1 MGLREISNVNLM
13 NTLLREKIFSHCSMI
28 AFSIFV
34 SGSFTFGSL
43 IADSIDPELLTFYRF
58 LLATLLLGI
67 ILHFKKSIHSSH
79 FKKVWRYFVLGAI
92 YSTYFVFMFVAL
104 KYTTTVSTA
113 AIFTLLPLFAA
124 IMERLFLRKKSPLL
138 IWLALISSG
147 CGAIWIIFE
156 GSIIGLLQFRF
167 EKGEAIFLVG
177 TIVYASYAII
187 QPKLF
192 KGENIYVTTLG
203 VLAAGSIILAIS
215 LILQQSSFIVDKI
228 TFEVFW
234 VIFYLSI
241 FASIGSIS
249 CLNYA
254 SPRLSAPV
262 VSAYTL
268 LVPFWVILNDFV
280 FFKIA
285 PNMNMI
291 VGAMLIALGLLILIY
306 RS

>member
-1 MGLREISNVNLM
+1 M
-13 NTLLREKIFSHCSMI
+13 NYLLKEKIFSHGSML

-43 IADSIDPELLTFYRF
+43 IANEISTELLTFYRF
-58 LLATLLLGI
+58 LLATI
-67 ILHFKKSIHSSH
+67 ILGVILYFNKSIYSH
-79 FKKVWRYFVLGAI
+79 HLKNIWRYFVLGAI
-92 YSTYFVFMFVAL
+92 YSIYFVFMFVAL

-124 IMERLFLRKKSPLL
+124 LLERLFLKKSSPAL
-138 IWLALISSG
+138 IWAAFSLSGMGAL
-147 CGAIWIIFE
+147 WIIFE
-156 GSIIGLLQFRF
+156 GSINGLLQFRF
-167 EKGEAIFLVG
+167 EEGEAIFLLG
-177 TIVYASYAII
+177 TICYASYAII

-192 KGENIYVTTLG
+192 EGENIYVTTLG
-203 VLAAGSIILAIS
+203 VLAAGSIILALS
-215 LILQQSSFIVDKI
+215 LILQQSSFVVHKI

-234 VIFYLSI
+234 VIFYLAI
-241 FASIGSIS
+241 FASIGSIT

-285 PNMNMI
+285 PNMNMT
-291 VGAMLIALGLLILIY
+291 VGVMLIAFGLLILIY

>member
-1 MGLREISNVNLM
+1 
-13 NTLLREKIFSHCSMI
+13 
-28 AFSIFV
+28 
-34 SGSFTFGSL
+34 
-43 IADSIDPELLTFYRF
+43 
-58 LLATLLLGI
+58 
-67 ILHFKKSIHSSH
+67 
-79 FKKVWRYFVLGAI
+79 
-92 YSTYFVFMFVAL
+92 MFVAL

-124 IMERLFLRKKSPLL
+124 LLERLFLKKSSPAL
-138 IWLALISSG
+138 IWAAFSLSGMGAL
-147 CGAIWIIFE
+147 WIIFE
-156 GSIIGLLQFRF
+156 GSINGLLQFRF
-167 EKGEAIFLVG
+167 EEGEAIFLLG
-177 TIVYASYAII
+177 TICYASYAII

-203 VLAAGSIILAIS
+203 VLAAGSIILALS
-215 LILQQSSFIVDKI
+215 LILQQSSFVVHKI
-228 TFEVFW
+228 TFEVFL
-234 VIFYLSI
+234 VIFYLAI
-241 FASIGSIS
+241 FASIGSIT

-291 VGAMLIALGLLILIY
+291 VGAMLIAFGLLILFY

>member
-1 MGLREISNVNLM
+1 ML
-13 NTLLREKIFSHCSMI
+13 

-43 IADSIDPELLTFYRF
+43 IANDINPELLTFYRF
-58 LLATLLLGI
+58 LLATI
-67 ILHFKKSIHSSH
+67 ILGVILYFNKSIYSH
-79 FKKVWRYFVLGAI
+79 HLNNIWRYFVLGAI
-92 YSTYFVFMFVAL
+92 YSIYFVFMFVAL
-104 KYTTTVSTA
+104 RYTTTVSTA

-124 IMERLFLRKKSPLL
+124 LLDRLFLRKSSPVL
-138 IWLALISSG
+138 IWVALILSG
-147 CGAIWIIFE
+147 MGALWIIFE
-156 GSIIGLLQFRF
+156 GSVNELFQFRF
-167 EKGEAIFLVG
+167 EEGEAIFLVG
-177 TIVYASYAII
+177 TIFYASYAII

-228 TFEVFW
+228 TFEVLW
-234 VIFYLSI
+234 VIFYLAI

-291 VGAMLIALGLLILIY
+291 VGAILIAFGLLILIY

>member
-1 MGLREISNVNLM
+1 MGLREINNVNLM

-228 TFEVFW
+228 TLEVFW

>member
-1 MGLREISNVNLM
+1 ML
-13 NTLLREKIFSHCSMI
+13 

-43 IADSIDPELLTFYRF
+43 IANEINPELLTFYRF
-58 LLATLLLGI
+58 LLATI
-67 ILHFKKSIHSSH
+67 ILGVILYFNKSIYSH
-79 FKKVWRYFVLGAI
+79 HLNNIWRYFVLAAI
-92 YSTYFVFMFVAL
+92 YSIYFVFMFVAL
-104 KYTTTVSTA
+104 RYTTTVSTA

-124 IMERLFLRKKSPLL
+124 LLDRLFLRKSSPVLS
-138 IWLALISSG
+138 WVALILSG
-147 CGAIWIIFE
+147 MGALWIIFE
-156 GSIIGLLQFRF
+156 GSINELFQFRF
-167 EKGEAIFLVG
+167 EEGEAIFLVG
-177 TIVYASYAII
+177 TIFYASYAII

-228 TFEVFW
+228 TFEVLW
-234 VIFYLSI
+234 VIFYLAI

-291 VGAMLIALGLLILIY
+291 VGVMLIAFGLLILIY

>member
-1 MGLREISNVNLM
+1 M
-13 NTLLREKIFSHCSMI
+13 NYLLKEKIFSHCSML

-43 IADSIDPELLTFYRF
+43 IANEINPELLTFYRF
-58 LLATLLLGI
+58 LLATI
-67 ILHFKKSIHSSH
+67 ILGVILYFNKSIYSH
-79 FKKVWRYFVLGAI
+79 HLNNIWRYFVLGAI
-92 YSTYFVFMFVAL
+92 YSIYFVFMFVAL
-104 KYTTTVSTA
+104 RYTTTVSTA

-124 IMERLFLRKKSPLL
+124 LLERLFLRKSSPVL
-138 IWLALISSG
+138 IWVALILSG
-147 CGAIWIIFE
+147 MGALWIIFE
-156 GSIIGLLQFRF
+156 GSINELFQFRF
-167 EKGEAIFLVG
+167 EEGEAIFLVG
-177 TIVYASYAII
+177 TIFYASYAII

-215 LILQQSSFIVDKI
+215 LILQQSSFIVHKI

-234 VIFYLSI
+234 VIFYLAI
-241 FASIGSIS
+241 FASIGSIT

-268 LVPFWVILNDFV
+268 LVPLWVILNDFV

-285 PNMNMI
+285 PNMSMT
-291 VGAMLIALGLLILIY
+291 VGAMLIAFGLLILIY

>member
-1 MGLREISNVNLM
+1 ML
-13 NTLLREKIFSHCSMI
+13 

-43 IADSIDPELLTFYRF
+43 IANEISPELLTFYRF
-58 LLATLLLGI
+58 LIATI
-67 ILHFKKSIHSSH
+67 ILGVILYFNKSIYANHL
-79 FKKVWRYFVLGAI
+79 KNIWRYFVLGAI
-92 YSTYFVFMFVAL
+92 YSIYFVFMFVAL

-124 IMERLFLRKKSPLL
+124 LLERLFLKKSSPVL
-138 IWLALISSG
+138 IWAALILSG
-147 CGAIWIIFE
+147 MGALWIIFE
-156 GSIIGLLQFRF
+156 GSINGLLQFRF
-167 EKGEAIFLVG
+167 EEGEAIFLLG
-177 TIVYASYAII
+177 TICYASYAII

-192 KGENIYVTTLG
+192 EGENIYVTTLG

-215 LILQQSSFIVDKI
+215 LILQQSSFIVHKI

-234 VIFYLSI
+234 VIFYLAI
-241 FASIGSIS
+241 FASIGSIT

-291 VGAMLIALGLLILIY
+291 MGAMLIALGLLILIY

>member
-1 MGLREISNVNLM
+1 ML
-13 NTLLREKIFSHCSMI
+13 

-43 IADSIDPELLTFYRF
+43 IANEINPELLTFYRF
-58 LLATLLLGI
+58 LLATI
-67 ILHFKKSIHSSH
+67 ILGVILYFNKSIYSH
-79 FKKVWRYFVLGAI
+79 HLNNIWRYFVLGAI
-92 YSTYFVFMFVAL
+92 YSIYFVFMFVAL
-104 KYTTTVSTA
+104 RYTTTVSTA

-124 IMERLFLRKKSPLL
+124 LLDRLFLRKSSPVL
-138 IWLALISSG
+138 IWVALILSG
-147 CGAIWIIFE
+147 MGALWIIFE
-156 GSIIGLLQFRF
+156 GSINELFQFRF
-167 EKGEAIFLVG
+167 EEGEAIFLVG
-177 TIVYASYAII
+177 TIFYASYAII

-228 TFEVFW
+228 TFEVLW
-234 VIFYLSI
+234 VIFYLAI

-291 VGAMLIALGLLILIY
+291 VGVILIAFGLLILIY

>member
-1 MGLREISNVNLM
+1 ML
-13 NTLLREKIFSHCSMI
+13 

-43 IADSIDPELLTFYRF
+43 IANEINPELLTFYRF
-58 LLATLLLGI
+58 LLATI
-67 ILHFKKSIHSSH
+67 ILGVILYFNKSIYSH
-79 FKKVWRYFVLGAI
+79 HLNNIWRYFVLGAI
-92 YSTYFVFMFVAL
+92 YSIYFVFMFVAL
-104 KYTTTVSTA
+104 RYTTTVSTA

-124 IMERLFLRKKSPLL
+124 LLDRLFLRKSSPVL
-138 IWLALISSG
+138 IWVALILSG
-147 CGAIWIIFE
+147 MGALWIIFE
-156 GSIIGLLQFRF
+156 GSINELFQFRF
-167 EKGEAIFLVG
+167 EEGEAIFLVG
-177 TIVYASYAII
+177 TIFYASYAII

-228 TFEVFW
+228 TFEVLW
-234 VIFYLSI
+234 VIFYLAI

-291 VGAMLIALGLLILIY
+291 VGVMLIAFGLLILIY

>member
-1 MGLREISNVNLM
+1 ML
-13 NTLLREKIFSHCSMI
+13 

-43 IADSIDPELLTFYRF
+43 IANEISPELLTFYRF
-58 LLATLLLGI
+58 LIATI
-67 ILHFKKSIHSSH
+67 ILGVILYFNKSIYAHH
-79 FKKVWRYFVLGAI
+79 LNNIWRYFVLGAI
-92 YSTYFVFMFVAL
+92 YSIYFVFMFVAL
-104 KYTTTVSTA
+104 RYTTTVSTA

-124 IMERLFLRKKSPLL
+124 LLDRLFLRKSSPVL
-138 IWLALISSG
+138 IWVALILSG
-147 CGAIWIIFE
+147 IGALWIIFE
-156 GSIIGLLQFRF
+156 GSINELFQFRF
-167 EKGEAIFLVG
+167 EEGEAIFLVG
-177 TIVYASYAII
+177 TIFYASYAII

-203 VLAAGSIILAIS
+203 VLAAGSIILAMS

-228 TFEVFW
+228 TFEVLW
-234 VIFYLSI
+234 VIFYLAI

-291 VGAMLIALGLLILIY
+291 VGVMLIAFGLLILIY

>member
-1 MGLREISNVNLM
+1 ML
-13 NTLLREKIFSHCSMI
+13 

-43 IADSIDPELLTFYRF
+43 IANEINPELLTFYRF
-58 LLATLLLGI
+58 LLATI
-67 ILHFKKSIHSSH
+67 ILGVILYFNKSLYSH
-79 FKKVWRYFVLGAI
+79 HLNNIWRYFVLGAI
-92 YSTYFVFMFVAL
+92 YSIYFVFMFVAL
-104 KYTTTVSTA
+104 RYTTTVSTA

-124 IMERLFLRKKSPLL
+124 LLDRLFLRKSSPVL
-138 IWLALISSG
+138 IWVALILSG
-147 CGAIWIIFE
+147 MGALWIIFE
-156 GSIIGLLQFRF
+156 GSINELFQFRF
-167 EKGEAIFLVG
+167 EEGEAIFLVG
-177 TIVYASYAII
+177 TIFYASYAII

-228 TFEVFW
+228 TFEVLW
-234 VIFYLSI
+234 VIFYLAI

-291 VGAMLIALGLLILIY
+291 VGVMLIAFGLLILIY

>member
-1 MGLREISNVNLM
+1 M
-13 NTLLREKIFSHCSMI
+13 NYLLKEKIFSHFSML

-43 IADSIDPELLTFYRF
+43 IANEISPELLTFYRF
-58 LLATLLLGI
+58 LLATI
-67 ILHFKKSIHSSH
+67 ILGVILYFNKSIYSH
-79 FKKVWRYFVLGAI
+79 HLKNIWRYFVLGAI
-92 YSTYFVFMFVAL
+92 YSIYFVFMFVAL
-104 KYTTTVSTA
+104 RYTTTVSTA

-124 IMERLFLRKKSPLL
+124 LLERLFLRKSSPVL
-138 IWLALISSG
+138 IWAALILSG
-147 CGAIWIIFE
+147 MGALWIIFE
-156 GSIIGLLQFRF
+156 GSINELFQFRF
-167 EKGEAIFLVG
+167 EEGEAIFLVG
-177 TIVYASYAII
+177 TICYASYAII

-203 VLAAGSIILAIS
+203 VLAAGSIILAIL
-215 LILQQSSFIVDKI
+215 LILQQSLFIVDKV
-228 TFEVFW
+228 TFEVVW
-234 VIFYLSI
+234 VTFYLAI

-268 LVPFWVILNDFV
+268 LVPLWVILNDFV
-280 FFKIA
+280 FFRIA
-285 PNMNMI
+285 PNMSMI
-291 VGAMLIALGLLILIY
+291 VGAMLISFGLLVLIY

>member
-1 MGLREISNVNLM
+1 ML
-13 NTLLREKIFSHCSMI
+13 

-43 IADSIDPELLTFYRF
+43 IANEISPELLTFYRF
-58 LLATLLLGI
+58 LLATI
-67 ILHFKKSIHSSH
+67 ILGVILYFNKSIYSH
-79 FKKVWRYFVLGAI
+79 HLKNIWRYFVLGAI
-92 YSTYFVFMFVAL
+92 YSIYFVFMFVAL

-124 IMERLFLRKKSPLL
+124 LLEQLFLKKSSPVL
-138 IWLALISSG
+138 IWAALILSG
-147 CGAIWIIFE
+147 MGALWIIFE
-156 GSIIGLLQFRF
+156 GSINGLFQFRF
-167 EKGEAIFLVG
+167 EEGEAIFLVG
-177 TIVYASYAII
+177 TICYASYAII

-228 TFEVFW
+228 TFEVLGD
-234 VIFYLSI
+234 ILSFYFCKYSLDFLPKLCFTKTFS
-241 FASIGSIS
+241 
-249 CLNYA
+249 
-254 SPRLSAPV
+254 PV

-280 FFKIA
+280 FLK
-285 PNMNMI
+285 
-291 VGAMLIALGLLILIY
+291 LLLI
-306 RS
+306 

>member
-1 MGLREISNVNLM
+1 ML
-13 NTLLREKIFSHCSMI
+13 

-43 IADSIDPELLTFYRF
+43 IANEINPELLTFYRF
-58 LLATLLLGI
+58 LLATI
-67 ILHFKKSIHSSH
+67 ILGVILYFNKSIYSH
-79 FKKVWRYFVLGAI
+79 HLNNIWRYFVLGAI
-92 YSTYFVFMFVAL
+92 YSIYFVFMFVAL
-104 KYTTTVSTA
+104 RYTTTVSTA

-124 IMERLFLRKKSPLL
+124 LLDRLFLRKSSPVLS
-138 IWLALISSG
+138 WVALILSG
-147 CGAIWIIFE
+147 MGALWIIFE
-156 GSIIGLLQFRF
+156 GSINELFQFRF
-167 EKGEAIFLVG
+167 EEGEAIFLVG
-177 TIVYASYAII
+177 TIFYASYAII

-228 TFEVFW
+228 TFEVLW
-234 VIFYLSI
+234 VIFYLAI

-291 VGAMLIALGLLILIY
+291 VGVMLIAFGLLILIY

>member
-1 MGLREISNVNLM
+1 MK
-13 NTLLREKIFSHCSMI
+13 TLLREKIFSHCSMI

-43 IADSIDPELLTFYRF
+43 IADSIEPELLTFYRF

-67 ILHFKKSIHSSH
+67 ILRFKKSIHSNH
-79 FKKVWRYFVLGAI
+79 FKKVWRYFLLGAI

-124 IMERLFLRKKSPLL
+124 IMELLFLRIKPPLL

-156 GSIIGLLQFRF
+156 GSINGLLQFRF

-192 KGENIYVTTLG
+192 KGENIYVTTFG
-203 VLAAGSIILAIS
+203 VLAAGSLILAMA
-215 LILQQSSFIVDKI
+215 LILQQTSFKI
-228 TFEVFW
+228 NEISIKTVL
-234 VIFYLSI
+234 VILYLAI
-241 FASIGSIS
+241 FASIVSIS

-254 SPRLSAPV
+254 SPRLSAPT

-280 FFKIA
+280 FFKVLNCA
-285 PNMNMI
+285 F
-291 VGAMLIALGLLILIY
+291 
-306 RS
+306 